1 MVKIELYV
9 PGLKRKDMT
18 DIAYLDIAEGS
29 RGIRYRAY
37 GTYTDPNTNKIHKVN
52 SFISKDVYD
61 KTMAEMTVGMPI
73 DDMIVER
80 VEVFAEDSVAVSSES
95 PLEDADLT
103 GIIVQDND
111 PSSPPEGIFASDER
125 KIDITNSADT
135 VGEQDSDG
143 RVTFCDDDGK
153 GSACEESYCHRC
165 NPLEGCTTHE
175 KCQEIGRFEAD
186 DRVTRPDAFDKVYNA
201 IDVLKSNNLTV
212 TLQAVGN
219 ELHDDGYMTNDEKEA
234 FYYIID
240 QKNLDLMGL
249 SLNDSPVII
258 DEEVEERVRPEPG
271 TWAAIALD
279 MVLAGDMTP
288 EEANHWKDEMKEKGF
303 DAEMTLREWGESELE
318 EPKHDFSENPNESF
332 REWIDEEVKA
342 HGDVSFKD
350 WADEEEHDEPTTV
363 TKSAETDTNRETQ
376 NTQIA
381 VAIGVPPDI
390 WLNMSINRQNEYITS
405 MELDVIQIREW
416 AQLGEFQLI
425 MDLANNQ
432 KEVSTAGDL
441 SLIECNVCGISAAQ
455 LLDGLGGVCDITDP
469 NGGANPD
476 YLRGVSCP
484 FEKYYSLTRAVYNA
498 VEDELKENR
507 TVIQLITP
515 RSVAYAAESNN
526 SAKPSNLSHIMNR
539 FKGQKLSFHSP
550 GETLMKSDGI
560 KDHKQDNIT
569 LGTEIDN
576 KYIKNMEKEYLER
589 HGSYY
594 DELTGWKVL
603 PGHKREAIHKKK
615 MLQDEMRSNGG
626 WYLLDGDWEDDY
638 EEALIADKDG
648 NTMEIRWY
656 FDISQFR
663 DNKVGKNPKWDGG
676 LDYNFNFDYFNP
688 KGMVEW
694 RDTDGKLLAQAPFTK
709 MEKIPLDK
717 KVEKI
722 AETLGADALMNITKD
737 TSLDSFTPTELTES
751 SAIHGDFEHASLNF
765 SGGQNIQA
773 RAETFNSDSWDDL
786 YVVAENQMG
795 GWKACQVTD
804 GVLQTYSNQADAESE
819 AQMTINELN
828 SMYDWDSNHMELEE
842 GQVNYDEDSW
852 AGKRLSEVDIADNV
866 KFIEYPNGLKAPY
879 PPGRSSNTGY
889 HLEATR
895 GIDTFTEPFEE
906 DKIAGTYECY
916 CSYCAGVVELDADEC
931 PHCGTV
937 DFDITDGGRV
947 NYPSYS
953 VTDADYKCSCETPRP
968 RNAGIHPTVCQG
980 CNQIIEDNF
989 GAESED
995 CEVCHTTVDKGTL
1008 NDVQA
1013 GRICN
1018 ECHRMNQ
1025 YAGGTR
1031 TIKTPYNAEIF
1042 EATKGID
1049 TFTEPFEEDSGKSHL
1064 LPALGIV
1071 GAAVL
1076 AYMFLPKG
1084 E

>member
-37 GTYTDPNTNKIHKVN
+37 GTHTDPNTNKIHKVN
-52 SFISKDVYD
+52 SFIPKDVYD
-61 KTMAEMTVGMPI
+61 KTMAEMTVGMPVADI
-73 DDMIVER
+73 AITQVS
-80 VEVFAEDSVAVSSES
+80 VFAEDSPVTAEPSELGGPTEPENAGVPADVGGDES
-95 PLEDADLT
+95 VPMGDEPSDIDAF
-103 GIIVQDND
+103 
-111 PSSPPEGIFASDER
+111 E
-125 KIDITNSADT
+125 ADT
-135 VGEQDSDG
+135 VGEIDYEG

-165 NPLEGCTTHE
+165 NPIEGCIDHD
-175 KCQEIGRFEAD
+175 KCQEIGRFEAEEADSKCACGCSIGKCGCDEGCKCGCNHKKGGAKWAQAESFEAD
-186 DRVTRPDAFDKVYNA
+186 DRVTRPEAFDKVYNA

-249 SLNDSPVII
+249 SLNDYPVII
-258 DEEVEERVRPEPG
+258 DEEVEERVRPELG

-279 MVLAGDMTP
+279 MALSGDMTP
-288 EEANHWKDEMKEKGF
+288 EEANNWKDEMKEKGF

-381 VAIGVPPDI
+381 VAIGIPPDI

-663 DNKVGKNPKWDGG
+663 DNKVGDNPKWDGG

-751 SAIHGDFEHASLNF
+751 SAIQGDFDHASLNY
-765 SGGQNIQA
+765 SGHQNLEA

-786 YVVAENQMG
+786 YVVAEGQIDN
-795 GWKACQVTD
+795 WEACDVTD
-804 GVLQTYSNQADAESE
+804 GVLQTYSNQADAERE
-819 AQMTINELN
+819 AQLTIADLN
-828 SMYDWDSNHMELEE
+828 SMRLEE
-842 GQVNYDEDSW
+842 GQVDYEEGSW
-852 AGKRLSEVDIADNV
+852 AGKRLSEVSIGSNV
-866 KFIEYPNGLKAPY
+866 EFIEYPNGQTAPY

-895 GIDTFTEPFEE
+895 GIDTFTEPFEDDE
-906 DKIAGTYECY
+906 ESSNWLLAAGIAG
-916 CSYCAGVVELDADEC
+916 V
-931 PHCGTV
+931 
-937 DFDITDGGRV
+937 F
-947 NYPSYS
+947 
-953 VTDADYKCSCETPRP
+953 
-968 RNAGIHPTVCQG
+968 
-980 CNQIIEDNF
+980 
-989 GAESED
+989 
-995 CEVCHTTVDKGTL
+995 
-1008 NDVQA
+1008 
-1013 GRICN
+1013 
-1018 ECHRMNQ
+1018 
-1025 YAGGTR
+1025 
-1031 TIKTPYNAEIF
+1031 
-1042 EATKGID
+1042 
-1049 TFTEPFEEDSGKSHL
+1049 
-1064 LPALGIV
+1064 ALG
-1071 GAAVL
+1071 AWL
-1076 AYMFLPKG
+1076 LPKG
-1084 E
+1084 D